1 MIEESRV
8 LELMCQVKNFTV
20 DYETN
25 TVTVNVPEL
34 HCADMGRTIELFTL
48 LNPEVKRIEFFQEN
62 KPDTVYY
69 QDSGYKWHAA

>member
-34 HCADMGRTIELFTL
+34 HCADMGLTIELFTL

-62 KPDTVYY
+62 EHDTVYY

>member
-25 TVTVNVPEL
+25 TNHRAVYVT
-34 HCADMGRTIELFTL
+34 
-48 LNPEVKRIEFFQEN
+48 
-62 KPDTVYY
+62 KPR
-69 QDSGYKWHAA
+69 S